1 MPAVRSPWL
10 IAFGVVLV
18 IHLILNGA
26 DASPWDSITKVM
38 IVPLLAAWVFTEGG
52 PRIIVIA
59 LIACTFGDLFL
70 IWDSTFTIGM
80 AAFAIGH
87 ICLIRFFVSRGAIG
101 QVRRKPWIVVVYV
114 AAAIALIA
122 YAWSG
127 LDADIKP
134 LVPVYAALLAGMAS
148 TSLACDNRAGLGGA
162 MFLVSDGIILLGE
175 ADKWQPAPSGV
186 WIMALYAGGLLLIS
200 AGILDKERNT
210 VAAGPG
216 FDPTIHT
223 DCWPRLPTK
232 PAS

>member
-10 IAFGVVLV
+10 AAFAAVAIVHLVL
-18 IHLILNGA
+18 NAA

-38 IVPLLAAWVFTEGG
+38 IIPLLAAWVFTEGG
-52 PRIIVIA
+52 PKILVAA

-87 ICLIRFFVSRGAIG
+87 ICFIRFFVMRGALS
-101 QVRRKPWIVVVYV
+101 RLRAKPWIVVVYV
-114 AAAIALIA
+114 VAAIALIS

-134 LVPVYAALLAGMAS
+134 LVPVYAALLAGTAS
-148 TSLACDNRAGLGGA
+148 TALACDNRAGLGA
-162 MFLVSDGIILLGE
+162 ALFLVSDGIILLGE

-186 WIMALYAGGLLLIS
+186 WIMALYVLGLLFIS
-200 AGILDKERNT
+200 TGILDKERRT

-216 FDPTIHT
+216 FDPTIRT
-223 DCWPRLPTK
+223 DCWPRLP
-232 PAS
+232 AG